1 MSTALPVFR
10 TARLTLTPRSM
21 ADLDACLAM
30 DRDPEVTR
38 FVAGPWTDPVAHRA
52 FVIARI
58 RHRYPPDMGYWS
70 VFAPAGFV
78 GWILLAPCDLA
89 GPEIEIGWRFV
100 RAAWGQGYATEA
112 ARAVRDH
119 ALGTLGLAFVVADI
133 DPANR
138 ASVRVAE
145 KLGLRPAGSR
155 PYAGRRVTR
164 YAAGA
169 DPAPARTIS
178 GAA

>member
-1 MSTALPVFR
+1 ME
-10 TARLTLTPRSM
+10 
-21 ADLDACLAM
+21 DLDACLAM

-38 FVAGPWTDPVAHRA
+38 FVAGPWADPVAHRA
-52 FVIARI
+52 FVTARI
-58 RHRYPPDMGYWS
+58 SHRYPPGMGYWS

-78 GWILLAPCDLA
+78 GWILLAPCDLS

-112 ARAVRDH
+112 ARRVLDH
-119 ALGTLGLAFVVADI
+119 ALGTLALALVVADI

-145 KLGLRPAGSR
+145 KLGLRPTDSR
-155 PYAGRRVTR
+155 PYAGRPVTR
-164 YAAGA
+164 YAAG
-169 DPAPARTIS
+169 PGSAPAGTTS